1 MPSRLLPLAGVLLLT
16 VLAVACA
23 NKAVAPADFT
33 PQAGTENAY
42 IVTEDGVVLNGR
54 LFGAA
59 NDSVVIL
66 THMRANDQTAWC
78 EFAQVLEHEGYAA
91 LTFNFRGYGDSQ
103 GSKDASKLDED
114 LAGAIRYMH
123 DRGKKHVYLVG
134 ASMGA
139 TTSLVVAARDDVQT
153 EQDDVQAVVAISPP
167 ARFEDQDALA
177 AAPNVRQPKLLIA
190 SEGDKAALAFDDLV
204 AATAAPK
211 EVESYTGNAHGTDLF
226 KSEHAAALQNR
237 ILSFL
242 REQGGP

>member
-23 NKAVAPADFT
+23 NKAVAPEDQFT

-66 THMRANDQTAWC
+66 THMRPNDQTAWFD
-78 EFAQVLEHEGYAA
+78 FAQVLEHEGYAA

-103 GSKDASKLDED
+103 GNKDTSKLDDD
-114 LAGAIRYMH
+114 LKGVLRYMR
-123 DRGKKHVYLVG
+123 DRGMKRIYLVG

-139 TTSLVVAARDDVQT
+139 TTSLVVAAQ
-153 EQDDVQAVVAISPP
+153 ENVQAVVAISPP

-177 AAPNVRQPKLLIA
+177 AVPNVAEPKLLIA
-190 SEGDKAALAFDDLV
+190 SEEDKAALEFDDLV
-204 AATAAPK
+204 AAAARPK
-211 EVESYTGNAHGTDLF
+211 EIETYTGNAHGTDLF
-226 KSEHAAALQNR
+226 MSEHAAALQDR